1 MRKWLI
7 YSAVLFLFC
16 EVTNTQG
23 QSQVFAY
30 GKGRMAKYQ
39 PKAVT
44 GYKWETTAKV
54 YEQLIDAKANWG
66 MAAPEL
72 VMNNGKT
79 LIAWM
84 DPDKLEIGIEE
95 KAYDVCVSF
104 GADSL
109 NALATLLAHEITH
122 YYEKHDWVRQFAS
135 TNDRLSTSDSLY
147 AKQNILEQET
157 QADHLGGLLAFAA
170 GYNTIGISATFLER
184 AYAAYGYEAHLPGYP
199 PLTDRI
205 AIAENTR
212 KELTELQGVW
222 QTANLLNI
230 IEEYETARSYYQHI
244 LKEYPSFEIFNNAG
258 VNNVTAALKL
268 FDPGDWPYGFP
279 LELDAHSRLDQ
290 LKVRLPDD
298 KAKRRQRL
306 LAEALRYFQSAS
318 QIAKDY
324 PPALI
329 NLACVYT
336 LQEEWEDAEELALRA
351 RRKSKKQRLTKA
363 QADAEIILGIIM
375 AMQAEQEEATEWFE
389 KAKTGNTRLA
399 ELNLAVLQKKAPAE
413 ELEAQNS
420 RGQERISGLDLEDF
434 LAEPDIDIPID
445 LGKDVYLGLSQQEDA
460 ALYYHY
466 AEVSLAV
473 EYVLFHR
480 TLRTYK
486 GKTIR
491 GIGLGDKL
499 NSLQSAYGK
508 PTSTLE
514 LPSGTVLHYGLQSLF
529 FELDQDDK
537 VKSWT
542 VYRKGTY

>member
-1 MRKWLI
+1 MRNWLI

-16 EVTNTQG
+16 EVGHTQG

-44 GYKWETTAKV
+44 SYKWETTAKV
-54 YEQLIDAKANWG
+54 YEKLIDAKANWG
-66 MAAPEL
+66 MASPEL
-72 VMNNGKT
+72 VMNNGT
-79 LIAWM
+79 SLIAWM

-122 YYEKHDWVRQFAS
+122 YYEKHDWVRQFAT
-135 TNDRLSTSDSLY
+135 TNDALSTSDSLS
-147 AKQNILEQET
+147 ASQNVLEQET

-184 AYAAYGYEAHLPGYP
+184 AYAAYGYGAELPGYP
-199 PLTDRI
+199 PLMDRV
-205 AIAENTR
+205 AIAENTS
-212 KELTELQGVW
+212 KELIELQGVW

-230 IEEYETARSYYQHI
+230 IEEYETARNYYQHI
-244 LKEYPSFEIFNNAG
+244 LKDYPSFEIFNNAG

-268 FDPGDWPYGFP
+268 FEPGDWPYGFP

-290 LKVRLPDD
+290 LKIRLPDD
-298 KAKRRQRL
+298 KTKRRARL
-306 LAEALRYFQSAS
+306 LAEAQRYLRSAS
-318 QIAKDY
+318 QIASDY

-336 LQEEWEDAEELALRA
+336 LQEEWEDAKELALRA
-351 RRKSKKQRLTKA
+351 RRKSKKQKLAKA
-363 QADAEIILGIIM
+363 QADAEIILGIVM
-375 AMQAEQEEATEWFE
+375 AMQAEQEEAVEWFE
-389 KAKTGNTRLA
+389 KAKAGNTRLA

-413 ELEAQNS
+413 SLEAIDTK
-420 RGQERISGLDLEDF
+420 GQEQIAGLDLEDF
-434 LAEPDIDIPID
+434 LAEPNIDVPVE
-445 LGKDVYLGLSQQEDA
+445 LGSDVYLGLSRQENSE
-460 ALYYHY
+460 LYYHY

-473 EYVLFHR
+473 EYMLFHR
-480 TLRTYK
+480 TLPSYK
-486 GKTIR
+486 GKTLR
-491 GIGLGDKL
+491 GISLGDNL
-499 NSLQSAYGK
+499 TSLRTAYGK